1 MAETG
6 GYEHVQ
12 HWQVAVS
19 IVPSRHFAFLQL
31 VEVIP
36 TENTGAM
43 LVVKHQAH
51 GIVSD
56 RLNGKNIDIFF
67 ACLLLPDDSRKN
79 VPWSCS

>member
-1 MAETG
+1 MASIG
-6 GYEHVQ
+6 KSL
-12 HWQVAVS
+12 QVLFPVDILLFS
-19 IVPSRHFAFLQL
+19 QL

-43 LVVKHQAH
+43 LVVKLQAH

-67 ACLLLPDDSRKN
+67 ACLQLPDDSRKN
-79 VPWSCS
+79 VSWSCS